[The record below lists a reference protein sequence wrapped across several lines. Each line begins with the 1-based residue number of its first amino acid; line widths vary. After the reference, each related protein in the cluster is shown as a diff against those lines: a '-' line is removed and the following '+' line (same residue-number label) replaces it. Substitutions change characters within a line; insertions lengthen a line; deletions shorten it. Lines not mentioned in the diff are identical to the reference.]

1 VTTFLV
7 VGEALVDVIVRPD
20 GSRAEHVGGSPANV
34 ALGLG
39 RLGNEVTLL
48 TLIGDDDHGALVRKH
63 LSSAGVGVIGSTSDG
78 RTATAT
84 ATIHADGSATYD
96 FDLTWDVDIALAP
109 DADADV
115 LHIGS
120 IGATVAPGSDEV
132 RLLVTV
138 RRASSVISFDPNI
151 RPALVGPRDPVV
163 RRVEHLVV
171 LSDIVKVSAE
181 DLSWLYPAVVP
192 ALSAA
197 RWAHIGG
204 PLVVMTSGAETVVAF
219 WHGRRIEVEPSS
231 VEVVDTVGAGDAF
244 MAALLDTLGRVVP
257 GLNRDEFYE
266 LTEDVIEAAVKR
278 ATVASALTV
287 MRAGAD
293 LPTRAELP
301 EDQ

>member
-1 VTTFLV
+1 
-7 VGEALVDVIVRPD
+7 
-20 GSRAEHVGGSPANV
+20 
-34 ALGLG
+34 
-39 RLGNEVTLL
+39 
-48 TLIGDDDHGALVRKH
+48 
-63 LSSAGVGVIGSTSDG
+63 
-78 RTATAT
+78 
-84 ATIHADGSATYD
+84 
-96 FDLTWDVDIALAP
+96 
-109 DADADV
+109 
-115 LHIGS
+115 
-120 IGATVAPGSDEV
+120 
-132 RLLVTV
+132 
-138 RRASSVISFDPNI
+138 
-151 RPALVGPRDPVV
+151 
-163 RRVEHLVV
+163 V